1 MITARTL
8 LRHELIGLN
17 AKVLRSKNAANVG
30 IEGKITDETL
40 NTLTIQTNSREKKI
54 FKADVVLLIELPDRK
69 KVQVDGVLLVGRPWE
84 RIKKKFPRY

>member
-69 KVQVDGVLLVGRPWE
+69 KVQVDGALLVGRPWE
-84 RIKKKFPRY
+84 RIKKKVPRY

>member
-69 KVQVDGVLLVGRPWE
+69 KVQVDGALLVGRPWE